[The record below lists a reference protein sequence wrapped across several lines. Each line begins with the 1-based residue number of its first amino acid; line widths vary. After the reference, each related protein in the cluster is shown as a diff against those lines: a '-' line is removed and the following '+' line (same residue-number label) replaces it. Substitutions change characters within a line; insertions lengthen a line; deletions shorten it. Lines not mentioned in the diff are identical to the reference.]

1 MIGMMG
7 IIGIL
12 GVVSAVCAIVG
23 AACAAIGAGTSIGLA
38 ADSAV
43 QQKAAQN
50 KQEDTQMR
58 QLAAEK
64 SLRKKD
70 SLRSRRAAATGTLA
84 MIIEAKRNKYKTDA
98 TYRKLS
104 RVQSTSSMLG
114 HARVNRSTYSYG
126 TPVQS

>member
-1 MIGMMG
+1 MTGMIG

-12 GVVSAVCAIVG
+12 GYASAIISAVAAVVSAAV
-23 AACAAIGAGTSIGLA
+23 SIGVA
-38 ADSAV
+38 ADNSV

-50 KQEDTQMR
+50 KQEDMQMR

-64 SLRKKD
+64 SQRKR
-70 SLRSRRAAATGTLA
+70 SGLRSRRAAATGTLA

-98 TYRKLS
+98 TYRKVS
-104 RVQSTSSMLG
+104 RMQGTRAILG
-114 HARVNRSTYSYG
+114 QAKVNRTTYNYG

>member
-1 MIGMMG
+1 MIGM
-7 IIGIL
+7 IGIL
-12 GVVSAVCAIVG
+12 GIATIVGCVAAAVSAAVTVG
-23 AACAAIGAGTSIGLA
+23 CA

-43 QQKAAQN
+43 KQKLAQE
-50 KQEDTQMR
+50 KADDRQMR

-64 SLRKKD
+64 SQRKQA

-104 RVQSTSSMLG
+104 RIKSTKSILG
-114 HARVNRSTYSYG
+114 QAKVNRTTYQYG